1 MKLRNIEVKIPVDQ
15 PETLKQAIERLAD
28 SEAETLH
35 QKDTYFDAGPDAYLK
50 TREENGRS
58 SLIAYRRE
66 REAELR
72 PSDIRLSFIEDGP
85 DLIETLAKA
94 LNVIVVVNKIR
105 RLYFQG
111 QTRIHLD
118 QVESLGWFLELEVV
132 LREGQGDA
140 DGLAIADQ
148 LLIDLDMDQVP
159 PCRDSYR
166 DLLLQRQAL
175 AD

>member
-15 PETLKQAIERLAD
+15 PERLQQAIESLAD
-28 SEAETLH
+28 GEVEILH
-35 QKDTYFDAGPDAYLK
+35 QKDTYFEAGKDAYLK
-50 TREENGRS
+50 TREENGRT

-72 PSDIRLSFIEDGP
+72 PSDIRLTFVDDGP
-85 DLIETLAKA
+85 GLIDTLAKA
-94 LNVIVVVNKIR
+94 LPVIVEVIKTR

-118 QVESLGWFLELEVV
+118 EVQSLGWFLELEVV
-132 LREGQGDA
+132 LRDDQNDG
-140 DGLAIADQ
+140 DGLVIANQ
-148 LLIDLDMDQVP
+148 LLTDLNMDQVS

-166 DLLLQRQAL
+166 DLLLQSAPV
-175 AD
+175 D